1 MKKLFI
7 SMSMVCFSTM
17 TVLAQDDNQ
26 ISDTLYTQKVIQGE
40 QILQDRKP
48 SYLTNVNDAANWG
61 SNWFFELKGGAS
73 AFLGTPIGCGDLFDR
88 LTPSLQV
95 GVGKWFTPAIGGRVE
110 FQGLTFKNAEFQN
123 MDYQFVHADFMYNVT
138 SKLRTNENG
147 LSQWDVIPYVGVGM
161 IHNNDWS
168 SSCSCPKNAS
178 DSYPL
183 AFAYGVQLRY
193 RLSNRFHLL
202 GEVSGMTTARNFD
215 AIGTSTRF
223 GDNMLTAT
231 LGLSLTIGKSGWK
244 KVVDAKPYM
253 DENIL
258 LKDYISQLRDDNIRL
273 KRKLAGDTEVKVLY
287 PKNSYSGL
295 LSLRARLSQNG
306 IEERNNGQDQ
316 AIDTLE
322 SLQMMDTTPNG
333 RIYSD
338 TINIGKGQIGLGVP
352 VYFFFNLNSVVL
364 VDKSQLVNL
373 DEIATIAIQQGYD
386 VTISGAADSA
396 TGTEAINNNLSKRR
410 ADYIVDELV
419 KRGLK
424 KERLHGYSYGGINKY
439 ESNEAN
445 RFTIV
450 TLTSIN
456 H

>member
-1 MKKLFI
+1 
-7 SMSMVCFSTM
+7 
-17 TVLAQDDNQ
+17 
-26 ISDTLYTQKVIQGE
+26 
-40 QILQDRKP
+40 
-48 SYLTNVNDAANWG
+48 
-61 SNWFFELKGGAS
+61 
-73 AFLGTPIGCGDLFDR
+73 
-88 LTPSLQV
+88 
-95 GVGKWFTPAIGGRVE
+95 
-110 FQGLTFKNAEFQN
+110 
-123 MDYQFVHADFMYNVT
+123 MYNVT

-322 SLQMMDTTPNG
+322 SLQIMDATSNV

-338 TINIGKGQIGLGVP
+338 TINIGKGQIGVGVP
-352 VYFFFNLNSVVL
+352 VYFFFNLNSVEL

-424 KERLHGYSYGGINKY
+424 KERLHGYSYGGISKY